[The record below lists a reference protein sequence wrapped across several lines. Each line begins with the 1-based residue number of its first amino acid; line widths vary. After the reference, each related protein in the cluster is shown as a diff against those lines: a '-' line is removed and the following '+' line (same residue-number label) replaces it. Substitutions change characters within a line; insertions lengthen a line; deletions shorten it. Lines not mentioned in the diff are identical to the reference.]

1 MNNKF
6 QIIRLVLK
14 MVSNLHKLMRF
25 NQMNNKFSLLKINKI
40 ITLLIQINK
49 KKKME
54 IIIMEKTFK
63 INNKKQITNQHK

>member
-1 MNNKF
+1 
-6 QIIRLVLK
+6 

-49 KKKME
+49 NKKME

>member
-49 KKKME
+49 NKKME